1 MVIDSYLPGI
11 DITCQLTYKRRTVH
25 LKSSTC
31 IILIYTTSISFSFR
45 ECCEKAFMILRKQGN
60 LLITLFAMMLSS
72 GIPELSDDT
81 IHYLRETLVL
91 DKGDDEA
98 LRHFQSKFNEA
109 LKNSWKTSVNW
120 MMHHLANPD

>member
-1 MVIDSYLPGI
+1 
-11 DITCQLTYKRRTVH
+11 
-25 LKSSTC
+25 
-31 IILIYTTSISFSFR
+31 
-45 ECCEKAFMILRKQGN
+45 MILRKQGN